1 MKGEVIKFPD
11 RLDTPFSPRAEP
23 ATVIIL
29 PVIKNNVVEA
39 VTSYRCGKL
48 PRRGQRI
55 KSTPEQVELRR
66 QDRLRKLDEKKT
78 LYAEASVHAAVVYL
92 SKIELEPAAVV
103 AHVLDGKVPSE
114 FIANQIDVEL
124 DLALAWLQAFAVSWR
139 AQRGV
144 SSLEPFT
151 GPSPA

>member
-11 RLDTPFSPRAEP
+11 RLDTPFSPRPEP

-29 PVIKNNVVEA
+29 PVIFIPEMKA
-39 VTSYRCGKL
+39 AARS
-48 PRRGQRI
+48 RRGQRI

-66 QDRLRKLDEKKT
+66 QDRLQKLDEKKT